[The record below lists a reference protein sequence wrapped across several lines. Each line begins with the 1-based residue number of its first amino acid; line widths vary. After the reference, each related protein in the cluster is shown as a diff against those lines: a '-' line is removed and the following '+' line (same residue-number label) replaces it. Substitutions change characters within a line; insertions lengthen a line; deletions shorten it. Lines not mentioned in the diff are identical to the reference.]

1 MIRYNLYRVDVKW
14 FRTLFAVFDAL
25 ILGEDSHNAADA
37 GLTGEGWGVA
47 LEILPELREA
57 GLLRVETKASDRQR
71 LRKTDGLIAVP
82 LPRAYSNANR
92 CNAPHGYPDR
102 VDG

>member
-1 MIRYNLYRVDVKW
+1 MDFKEQEERANVRTILMNRYNLYRIDIKW

-25 ILGEDSHNAADA
+25 ILGEDSHNAADV

-57 GLLRVETKASDRQR
+57 GLLRVETKASNRQR
-71 LRKTDGLIAVP
+71 LR
-82 LPRAYSNANR
+82 
-92 CNAPHGYPDR
+92 
-102 VDG
+102 

>member
-1 MIRYNLYRVDVKW
+1 MGLKEQEERANVRTILMIRYNLYRVDVKS

-25 ILGEDSHNAADA
+25 ILGEDSHNGADA

-57 GLLRVETKASDRQR
+57 GLLRVETKASDHQR
-71 LRKTDGLIAVP
+71 LR
-82 LPRAYSNANR
+82 
-92 CNAPHGYPDR
+92 
-102 VDG
+102 